1 MNKLPL
7 QLFIPTH
14 KAELLYEYHRGCA
27 LCVGIKICVWGLLN
41 CMCSYI
47 KSASDITP
55 KDKICWIGRQFPPCR
70 CRFCQTNCVS
80 WYRCGYYRC
89 RYYRC
94 GYYGYWSRYLQP
106 PDPGAG
112 AGGDEVVSQQVPGG
126 RHQVVVPQPVDHHLQ
141 LPQLLLPG
149 LNNKYFY
156 LNLIISDATSCSLL
170 SFSMVDI
177 LVASSWISLSA
188 FLSSRKSSW
197 LCSVCSS
204 SLWIWE
210 VMD

>member
-1 MNKLPL
+1 M
-7 QLFIPTH
+7 
-14 KAELLYEYHRGCA
+14 
-27 LCVGIKICVWGLLN
+27 
-41 CMCSYI
+41 
-47 KSASDITP
+47 
-55 KDKICWIGRQFPPCR
+55 
-70 CRFCQTNCVS
+70 
-80 WYRCGYYRC
+80 
-89 RYYRC
+89 
-94 GYYGYWSRYLQP
+94 QP

-149 LNNKYFY
+149 LKNKYFY
-156 LNLIISDATSCSLL
+156 CNLNIFDANVWLTSCSLL

>member
-41 CMCSYI
+41 YMCSYI

-80 WYRCGYYRC
+80 FLLALCLIFAAVSLRGTVIIIANHGDRIDIPAGAILENKIVSGNLRILDHWVCSIGSVSYTHLTLPTILRC
-89 RYYRC
+89 RSR
-94 GYYGYWSRYLQP
+94 WSPY
-106 PDPGAG
+106 
-112 AGGDEVVSQQVPGG
+112 
-126 RHQVVVPQPVDHHLQ
+126 H
-141 LPQLLLPG
+141 
-149 LNNKYFY
+149 
-156 LNLIISDATSCSLL
+156 
-170 SFSMVDI
+170 
-177 LVASSWISLSA
+177 
-188 FLSSRKSSW
+188 
-197 LCSVCSS
+197 
-204 SLWIWE
+204 
-210 VMD
+210 